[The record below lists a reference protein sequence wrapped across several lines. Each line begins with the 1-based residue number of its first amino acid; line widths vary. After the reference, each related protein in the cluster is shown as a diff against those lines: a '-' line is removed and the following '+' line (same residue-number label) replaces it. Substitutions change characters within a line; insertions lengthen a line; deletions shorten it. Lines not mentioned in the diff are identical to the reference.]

1 MSEFKFACPVCGQHI
16 TADSNASGTRLDCP
30 TCFRKIVVPQAP
42 TAGDSKLILSAS
54 QADKPRPPST
64 ELTSDLGPLRRTSS
78 LSSLVA
84 GILLLAILG
93 AVATYLWAWRDKL
106 FHGHSDTGASTKTSS
121 GSLTGRQAVVTYPVP
136 TNTSWSLD
144 LTNAVTPANRAE
156 GRIHGSGFRCERA
169 TLQGGNLT
177 LRQGKTWPPD
187 LGVTIVMFA
196 QQGEDLAGKTI
207 VVAPDRPPPVP
218 RVVLRYKD
226 DQGKAVN
233 QTFNSG
239 YALRVAFGQPAN
251 GRMPGEVYI
260 GLPDGAKSFAAGT
273 FDAEIRRAQP
283 SGQKKG

>member
-42 TAGDSKLILSAS
+42 TAGESKLILSAS

-64 ELTSDLGPLRRTSS
+64 ELTSDLGPLRRPSS

-106 FHGHSDTGASTKTSS
+106 FHRHGATGATANPTS
-121 GSLTGRQAVVTYPVP
+121 GSSTGRQAVVTYPVP

-144 LTNAVTPANRAE
+144 LTNAITPDTRAA
-156 GRIHGSGFRCERA
+156 GRIHGSGFHCERA

-187 LGVTIVMFA
+187 LGLTIVMFA

-207 VVAPDRPPPVP
+207 VVAAERPPPVP

-226 DQGKAVN
+226 EQGKAVN
-233 QTFNSG
+233 QTFNGG
-239 YALRVAFGQPAN
+239 YALRVVFGQPAN

-260 GLPDGAKSFAAGT
+260 GLPDGAESFAAGT